1 MVFGLRPLVF
11 AFLNNP
17 SSQWTRPATQES
29 QRPKTK
35 APRPMLQNNR
45 SKNRALVDFVL
56 LPFLFLTVALLGGLR
71 VDAES
76 RSFIFIA
83 PPLVTL
89 LLAVLLMLLL
99 VRGGLLRL
107 QQWVG
112 SDLPPLTNVAHIWLL
127 ITVFF
132 ASAQAFNSVLPERG
146 LLHWMFSFFFLWTL
160 WNNQFSSFDA
170 RRLLRSL
177 AILFGTAFVLKH
189 MLLGSLYSPEGGWLK
204 RVAGTLL
211 QGVTLAL
218 DAPSF
223 APATG
228 YIGFFTLTLY
238 VAGLILL
245 AFTATG
251 QTPTVTH
258 PVVEEY
264 RHLPASERLAVRE
277 AILDDRPELGTQLEH
292 EPARPAPAPEE

>member
-1 MVFGLRPLVF
+1 MSQT
-11 AFLNNP
+11 N
-17 SSQWTRPATQES
+17 SS
-29 QRPKTK
+29 
-35 APRPMLQNNR
+35 NNR
-45 SKNRALVDFVL
+45 TLVNFLL

-76 RSFIFIA
+76 RTFVFIP

-99 VRGGLLRL
+99 VRGSLLKFH
-107 QQWVG
+107 QWVR
-112 SDLPPLTNVAHIWLL
+112 SDLPALTNVAHIWMF
-127 ITVFF
+127 ITLFF

-146 LLHWMFSFFFLWTL
+146 LLHWLFAFFFLWTL

-177 AILFGTAFVLKH
+177 AILFGTAFILKH
-189 MLLGSLYSPEGGWLK
+189 MLLASLYSPEGGWLK
-204 RVAGTLL
+204 HVAGTLL
-211 QGVTLAL
+211 QGVTAGML

-228 YIGFFTLTLY
+228 YIAFFTLALY

-245 AFTATG
+245 AFAVNGETSETLIIA
-251 QTPTVTH
+251 H

-264 RHLPASERLAVRE
+264 RQLTAAERLTVRE
-277 AILDDRPELGTQLEH
+277 AILDDETFK
-292 EPARPAPAPEE
+292 ANSNDEEQVMN